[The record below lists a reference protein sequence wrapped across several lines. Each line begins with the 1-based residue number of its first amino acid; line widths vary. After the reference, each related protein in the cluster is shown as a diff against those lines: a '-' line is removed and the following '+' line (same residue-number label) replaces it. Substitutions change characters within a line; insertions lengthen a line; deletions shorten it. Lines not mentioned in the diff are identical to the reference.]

1 MKTPM
6 PPTVRKRRADILTT
20 FDALRAAQ
28 DAEAALAKSLQTLAD
43 RTAAVAGPKAT
54 DTGLTK
60 IERDIL
66 WGE

>member
-1 MKTPM
+1 MKTSM
-6 PPTVRKRRADILTT
+6 PRKRRAYGRTT

-28 DAEAALAKSLQTLAD
+28 DAEAALAKRLQTLAD
-43 RTAAVAGPKAT
+43 RTVAMAGPTAT
-54 DTGLTK
+54 HTGLTK